1 MSHTDPTWSGAWVTE
16 RLGVRLVDATGSDA
30 SADTPRLAD
39 LAGLAVRRNPRR
51 AHLIVSEV
59 LGKHIPVDPRV
70 VYTAGWLLGRRVAEL
85 LGAKLA
91 DTDTR
96 PGSLP
101 GIGPDR
107 APAPGTGIPPAG
119 VAHLPEPPLVFGYA
133 ETATALGHVV
143 ADVFAGADYLHSTR
157 RPVPGVPLL
166 GRFDETH
173 SHATE
178 HLLLPADP
186 GWLDRPGPLL
196 LVDDE
201 LSTGRTAAATIRAL
215 HAVRPRAHYVVA
227 ALLDLRTSPDRRVLA
242 ELGAELGA
250 RVDVVS
256 LGTGEVALPDD
267 VLERGRALVAAV
279 DGGQP
284 ATDPHPPAGTA
295 PATRPAPSDVSRVD
309 ADWPAD
315 LPEGGRHGF
324 AAHHRPALADAVS
337 RLADRVA
344 AGLPDDARIL
354 VLGTE
359 ELMYA
364 PLALACRLAQTRRG
378 PVRFSSTTRSPVLA
392 VDEPGYAIRT
402 TLVFPPHDH
411 EIDGVRFVYNV
422 APPRAAEPF
431 DRIVLVVDRTADTE
445 RLWQDGGLV
454 PTLRAVSGGVTVAV
468 VPDLVP
474 AVAAPPA
481 GREEPR

>member
-1 MSHTDPTWSGAWVTE
+1 MSRTDATWSGTWVTE
-16 RLGVRLVDATGSDA
+16 RLGIRLVDTAGPGTP
-30 SADTPRLAD
+30 ADTPRLAD

-59 LGKHIPVDPRV
+59 LGKHIPVDPRT

-85 LGAKLA
+85 LGAKL
-91 DTDTR
+91 TDVDAV
-96 PGSLP
+96 P
-101 GIGPDR
+101 GPDR
-107 APAPGTGIPPAG
+107 APAPGAGIPPAG
-119 VAHLPEPPLVFGYA
+119 VAHLPEPPLVVGYA

-215 HAVRPRAHYVVA
+215 HALRPREHYVIA
-227 ALLDLRTSPDRRVLA
+227 TLLDLRGGPDQRMLA
-242 ELGAELGA
+242 ELGTELGA

-256 LGTGEVALPDD
+256 LAAGGVVLPDD
-267 VLERGRALVAAV
+267 VLERGRALVDAV
-279 DGGQP
+279 DTGR
-284 ATDPHPPAGTA
+284 PPAGPHRSGGRSPA
-295 PATRPAPSDVSRVD
+295 PRRAPSDVVRVD
-309 ADWPAD
+309 AGWPAD
-315 LPEGGRHGF
+315 LPDGGRHGF
-324 AAHHRPALADAVS
+324 AARHRPALAGAVS
-337 RLADRVA
+337 RLAEQVA
-344 AGLPDDARIL
+344 AGFPDDARIL

-359 ELMYA
+359 EFMYA
-364 PLALACRLAQTRRG
+364 PLALACRLARTRRG

-402 TLVFPPHDH
+402 TLTFPPHDH
-411 EIDGVRFVYNV
+411 ETDGVRYVYNV
-422 APPRAAEPF
+422 APPDAAEPF
-431 DRIVLVVDRTADTE
+431 DRIVLVVDRTADTP
-445 RLWQDGGLV
+445 RLWQDDGLV
-454 PTLRAVSGGVTVAV
+454 AALRAVSGGVTVAV

-474 AVAAPPA
+474 VVATAPA
-481 GREEPR
+481 GQEVAR